1 MKGEKVKTS
10 DNKFA
15 RLALVIRWTAR
26 VWSILSIAALLLP
39 FVMEGLIWMY
49 ANSLREILGH
59 VCYMSI
65 LVGLILSWFKE
76 GVGGAITT
84 TSLVLFYL
92 IFWATGRT
100 PTGPYF
106 ILIAAPGFLFLIYW
120 LLGRAQHNLHHTA

>member
-1 MKGEKVKTS
+1 
-10 DNKFA
+10 
-15 RLALVIRWTAR
+15 
-26 VWSILSIAALLLP
+26 
-39 FVMEGLIWMY
+39 MEGLIWMY

-59 VCYMSI
+59 VCYMGI
-65 LVGLILSWFKE
+65 LIGLILSWFKE

-84 TSLVLFYL
+84 TSLVLFYF

-120 LLGRAQHNLHHTA
+120 LIDRAQHNLHRAA